1 MQHSKIKQKFIHGN
15 TANTVPT
22 ACNPPSGESES
33 LKFFIEILTT
43 LKRCVNLILFKDY
56 ILNLI
61 YMNNYY
67 ILRLIAK
74 YNS

>member
-1 MQHSKIKQKFIHGN
+1 M
-15 TANTVPT
+15 PT
-22 ACNPPSGESES
+22 ACNPPSGESKS
-33 LKFFIEILTT
+33 LKFFIEIYAT
-43 LKRCVNLILFKDY
+43 LKGCVYLILFKDY

-67 ILRLIAK
+67 SLHLIAK